1 MKAGKPR
8 PAGYYAAGHTEVT
21 RNPGMKKLKSSGE
34 LRLTLV
40 TIGALLGI
48 ILISGN
54 AEHVVAL
61 DADAMDKTV
70 GRRRDRLG
78 RFDRFGRSPLG
89 WAAHG
94 PIL

>member
-1 MKAGKPR
+1 MKAGKP
-8 PAGYYAAGHTEVT
+8 PSAGCSAAGHTEVT

-70 GRRRDRLG
+70 GRRRDGLG
-78 RFDRFGRSPLG
+78 RFDGFRRSPLG
-89 WAAHG
+89 
-94 PIL
+94 

>member
-1 MKAGKPR
+1 
-8 PAGYYAAGHTEVT
+8 
-21 RNPGMKKLKSSGE
+21 MKKLKSSGE

-70 GRRRDRLG
+70 DRLG
-78 RFDRFGRSPLG
+78 RFDRFRRSPLG
-89 WAAHG
+89 
-94 PIL
+94 

>member
-1 MKAGKPR
+1 MKAGKPLS
-8 PAGYYAAGHTEVT
+8 AGYYAAGHTEVT

-34 LRLTLV
+34 LRLALV

-48 ILISGN
+48 KLISGN

-70 GRRRDRLG
+70 GRRRGRLG
-78 RFDRFGRSPLG
+78 RFAGFRWASLG
-89 WAAHG
+89 
-94 PIL
+94 